1 MHAGGQH
8 PWELSLS
15 EQQQR
20 DFERDGFVG
29 PLPRFLP
36 IDEIDALRRELDDLV
51 SNNRSHPLY
60 GRFSVRDWHLASPL
74 AMRLFTHPA
83 IVRRLQQLA
92 GEDLLLWRSK
102 VIHQAPGD
110 GEGGWH
116 QEWGWFNGE
125 EIGNDRPALIPTS
138 VGGDWWNLTVWV
150 ALDDITPDTGPLRF
164 VRGSQKTRYPI
175 RMVPMVDSA
184 FFQDP
189 FIGEPDVATLV
200 ERARENRLVLDT
212 DTSRMFDGIDAQ
224 LLSRDAL
231 KTYVR
236 NWLASL
242 QAANPLPFDV
252 PAESLA
258 TLTMK
263 KGDFVIFSE
272 RTLHA
277 LLPNGT
283 ASDRIAINCRVT
295 TSDTLVYPGRLRGD
309 FIDGTNLDI
318 SRHRCVLLSGRK
330 LNRANACLHDEAG
343 ALLAGLAPRAHG
355 LLGERLLDRADAPG
369 LHCWENRLDA
379 RTVPLLGGARVLGSV
394 LIPGVTYV
402 EMALAA
408 AGEVL
413 GRRPVSVEQVEYHHA
428 LVLQEDAARRIQ
440 LSLQREGEGAAVRVH
455 SRPAEGAGPWQ
466 LHASL
471 RLRLEAAALPEPGS
485 SAVRTG
491 RRSAG

>member
-1 MHAGGQH
+1 MRAGGQH

-29 PLPRFLP
+29 PLPGFLS
-36 IDEIDALRRELDDLV
+36 IDEVDALRRELDDVV
-51 SNNRSHPLY
+51 SNRRSHPLY
-60 GRFSVRDWHLASPL
+60 GRFSVRDWHLVSPL

-102 VIHQAPGD
+102 IFHRALGD
-110 GEGGWH
+110 GEMGWR

-125 EIGNDRPALIPTS
+125 ELGNDRPGLIPSS

-150 ALDDITPDTGPLRF
+150 ALEDLTPDNGPLRF
-164 VRGSQKTRYPI
+164 IRGSQKTRFPI
-175 RMVPMVDSA
+175 QRVPLVDSA
-184 FFQDP
+184 FFRDP
-189 FIGEPDVATLV
+189 FLGDPDVATLV
-200 ERARENRLVLDT
+200 ERARDNRLVLDV
-212 DTSRMFDGIDAQ
+212 DTSRMFDGIDAH

-236 NWLASL
+236 NWLSSL
-242 QAANPLPFDV
+242 QAAITLPFDA
-252 PAESLA
+252 PAESVV

-263 KGDFVIFSE
+263 KGDFVIFTE
-272 RTLHA
+272 RTMHA
-277 LLPNGT
+277 LLPNDT
-283 ASDRIAINCRVT
+283 ARTRIAIHCQVT

-309 FIDGTNLDI
+309 FTDGSNLDI

-330 LNRANACLHDEAG
+330 LNRANACLHEEAG
-343 ALLAGLAPRAHG
+343 TLLAGLAPRAHG
-355 LLGERLLDRADAPG
+355 LLGERLLDRAEAPG

-379 RTVPLLGGARVLGSV
+379 RTVPFLGDSKVRGPVH
-394 LIPGVTYV
+394 IPGVTYV

-413 GRRPVSVEQVEYHHA
+413 GLRPVSVEDVEYHHA
-428 LVLQEDAARRIQ
+428 LVLQEDGARRLQ

-455 SRPAEGAGPWQ
+455 SRPAEGAGAWQ

-471 RLRLEAAALPEPGS
+471 RLRPDALALPEPGS
-485 SAVRTG
+485 DAVRAG
-491 RRSAG
+491 RRSAV

>member
-36 IDEIDALRRELDDLV
+36 IDEIDALRRELDDGV
-51 SNNRSHPLY
+51 SSCRSHPLY
-60 GRFSVRDWHLASPL
+60 GRFSVRDWHLVSPL

-92 GEDLLLWRSK
+92 GEDLLLWRSNVFHK
-102 VIHQAPGD
+102 SPGQ
-110 GEGGWH
+110 GERGWH

-138 VGGDWWNLTVWV
+138 VDGDWWNLTVWV
-150 ALDDITPDTGPLRF
+150 ALDDITLENGPLRF
-164 VRGSQKTRYPI
+164 ARGSQKTRLPI
-175 RMVPMVDSA
+175 RMVRMVDSA

-189 FIGEPDVATLV
+189 FSGEPDVATLV
-200 ERARENRLVLDT
+200 ARARDNRLVLDI

-242 QAANPLPFDV
+242 QAANPLPFEI
-252 PAESLA
+252 PAESVV
-258 TLTMK
+258 TLTMQ

-272 RTLHA
+272 RTMHA
-277 LLPNGT
+277 SLPNDT
-283 ASDRIAINCRVT
+283 ARSQLAINCRVT

-309 FIDGTNLDI
+309 FIDGANLDI

-330 LNRANACLHDEAG
+330 LNRANACLHEEAG
-343 ALLAGLAPRAHG
+343 TLLAGLAPRAHG
-355 LLGERLLDRADAPG
+355 LLGERLLERADAPG

-379 RTVPLLGGARVLGSV
+379 RTVPLLGDVQVLGSV
-394 LIPGVTYV
+394 SLPGVTYV

-413 GRRPVSVEQVEYHHA
+413 GRRPMSVEQVEYHHP

-455 SRPAEGAGPWQ
+455 SRPAEDAGPWQ

-471 RLRLEAAALPEPGS
+471 RLRPDAIALPEPGS
-485 SAVRTG
+485 DAARAG